1 MIIGRNKERAL
12 LNHIL
17 EDKRS
22 HFIALYGRRRIGKTF
37 LIRQVYNNRFAF
49 QHAGVYGGDLKQ
61 QLLTFDLSLEESG
74 LTIKKK
80 SRNWFEA
87 FDNLKKLIKQSSEK
101 RKIIFMDELSWMD
114 TPKSDMMPALEHFW
128 NGWASARDDIILIVC
143 TSATS
148 WMLSKVIHNKGGLYN
163 RLTAQIHLDSFCL
176 AECEE
181 YVHSQNLVL
190 NREQI
195 LQYYMIFGGVPYYWE
210 FLQKGLSFTQNIDA
224 ALFAQNAPLKDE
236 FNYLYASIFKH
247 PDPYM
252 DIIHAL
258 ATKKIGLTRDEI
270 IEKTKQA
277 NSGRLTDRLE
287 ELECCGFIRKYYT
300 YGKKK
305 QSAIY
310 QLIDHFTIFYYS
322 FMEAQPSDE
331 QFFTNQLNTPT
342 INSWM
347 GYAFERVCL
356 SHIPQIK
363 QKLGISGVLTQV
375 NAWSCRRDNKIGL
388 QGSQIDLLIVRK
400 DQVINLCEMKYSN
413 SAFTATKE
421 FDLNIRKK
429 INDFQ
434 ISTKTNYAIY
444 PTLITTQGL
453 VQNMHSGNIQNVIT
467 MEDLFI
473 KL

>member
-1 MIIGRNKERAL
+1 
-12 LNHIL
+12 
-17 EDKRS
+17 
-22 HFIALYGRRRIGKTF
+22 
-37 LIRQVYNNRFAF
+37 
-49 QHAGVYGGDLKQ
+49 
-61 QLLTFDLSLEESG
+61 
-74 LTIKKK
+74 
-80 SRNWFEA
+80 
-87 FDNLKKLIKQSSEK
+87 
-101 RKIIFMDELSWMD
+101 
-114 TPKSDMMPALEHFW
+114 
-128 NGWASARDDIILIVC
+128 
-143 TSATS
+143 
-148 WMLSKVIHNKGGLYN
+148 
-163 RLTAQIHLDSFCL
+163 
-176 AECEE
+176 
-181 YVHSQNLVL
+181 
-190 NREQI
+190 
-195 LQYYMIFGGVPYYWE
+195 
-210 FLQKGLSFTQNIDA
+210 
-224 ALFAQNAPLKDE
+224 
-236 FNYLYASIFKH
+236 
-247 PDPYM
+247 
-252 DIIHAL
+252 
-258 ATKKIGLTRDEI
+258 
-270 IEKTKQA
+270 
-277 NSGRLTDRLE
+277 
-287 ELECCGFIRKYYT
+287 
-300 YGKKK
+300 
-305 QSAIY
+305 
-310 QLIDHFTIFYYS
+310 
-322 FMEAQPSDE
+322 METQPSDE